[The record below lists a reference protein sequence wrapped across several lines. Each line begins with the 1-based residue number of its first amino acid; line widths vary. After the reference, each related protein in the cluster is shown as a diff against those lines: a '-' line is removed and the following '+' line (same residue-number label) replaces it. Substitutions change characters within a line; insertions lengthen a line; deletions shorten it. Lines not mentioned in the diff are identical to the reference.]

1 MIGWSTVINQ
11 FLPCFF
17 FKTPDVWWCF
27 GASRV
32 GSHGPN
38 FVRWFTYDLRCDIP
52 QLANSE
58 KLPEGE
64 PVISHDISVKS
75 YLYIQ
80 WYLYFLMLKFH
91 VWWFHTACV
100 APFFWCAKSCPKMP
114 KPLWTDGRSVRPEMM
129 KTSGISLRF
138 HQNLGK
144 SEKILQLDG
153 HLTWNKPD

>member
-1 MIGWSTVINQ
+1 MIGRSTVINQ

-100 APFFWCAKSCPKMP
+100 APFFDAQKAAQKCPNLCGLMGGLCDLRWWKHRGFHWDFT
-114 KPLWTDGRSVRPEMM
+114 KTWENQRRS
-129 KTSGISLRF
+129 S
-138 HQNLGK
+138 N
-144 SEKILQLDG
+144 
-153 HLTWNKPD
+153 